1 MGDDL
6 EQKLME
12 FAEYAGVQFEMAQET
27 WETLIKWFGVS
38 GGKGEPLRWGPD
50 ALLAA
55 PVYLSGM
62 AYGTIDI
69 LDGKGEFVERIS
81 ILGQTQGNRGAPE
94 ANEGAGPTDRMS
106 DAT

>member
-6 EQKLME
+6 EQKLVQ
-12 FAEYAGVQFEMAQET
+12 FAEYAGVQFEMAPET
-27 WETLIKWFGVS
+27 WETLIKWFGLS
-38 GGKGEPLRWGPD
+38 GEKGEPLRWGPE
-50 ALLAA
+50 AILAA

-62 AYGTIDI
+62 AYGIIDI

-81 ILGQTQGNRGAPE
+81 ILGKEEGSEGAQGTNDR
-94 ANEGAGPTDRMS
+94 AGPTDRMS